1 MTDTFIYHSFNV
13 NIDSKGID
21 IVFHFE
27 IEGLAN
33 FFPRLFI
40 PHRHFYNYDNLS
52 KKDLDYLVFNIGMIE
67 LISYWKATCSPN
79 VVIKNYV
86 LTDEQQ
92 KWWKKL
98 YFNGLGEFFYIN
110 KMDVDEEKFMTMC
123 NVQSVKSQEPR
134 AKSQDNNL
142 SQPCPATTT
151 TLSQPC
157 PNLVP
162 TLSQNSTIVPVGGGK
177 DSCVTLEKLKA
188 TGHYIRPMI
197 INPRG
202 ATLNCIKVAGFTEW
216 ESIIVYRE
224 ISPALLELN
233 KRGFLNGHTPFSA
246 MLAFVSLLCSAV
258 SGIPNIVLSN
268 EASANE
274 ATDPVTGAN
283 HQYSKSLE
291 FENDFRDYVSKYIS
305 KEMNYYSFLRP
316 YSELEIAEMFAQY
329 PQYHSVFRSCNVGS
343 KQDIWC
349 CNCAKCLFAFIIL
362 SPFIEK
368 EKLSE
373 IFGENLLDKPSLRKE
388 FEELT
393 GIAAVK
399 PFECVGTIAEV
410 NQALAM
416 FKAKYPDDRSALL
429 FPNFRNTST

>member
-1 MTDTFIYHSFNV
+1 MMNTFVYHSFNV

-27 IEGLAN
+27 IEGIAD
-33 FFPRLFI
+33 FFPKLFI

-52 KKDLDYLVFNIGMIE
+52 QEYLDYLVFNIGMIE

-79 VVIKNYV
+79 VVIKNYS

-92 KWWKKL
+92 QWWKKL
-98 YFNGLGEFFYIN
+98 YFNGLAELFYVN
-110 KMDVDEEKFMTMC
+110 KMTVDKANFMTMC
-123 NVQSVKSQEPR
+123 NVQS
-134 AKSQDNNL
+134 AKYPTQCCYNPITTPL
-142 SQPCPATTT
+142 QPC
-151 TLSQPC
+151 
-157 PNLVP
+157 
-162 TLSQNSTIVPVGGGK
+162 TIVPVGGGK

-188 TGHYIRPMI
+188 AGHHIRPMI

-216 ESIIVYRE
+216 ESIIVHRE

-233 KRGFLNGHTPFSA
+233 KRGFINGHTPFSA
-246 MLAFVSLLCSAV
+246 MLAFVSLLCSAI
-258 SGIPNIVLSN
+258 SGIPNIALSN

-305 KEMNYYSFLRP
+305 QEMNYYSFLRP
-316 YSELEIAEMFAQY
+316 YSELEIAEMFARY
-329 PQYHSVFRSCNVGS
+329 PQYHNVFRSCNVGS

-399 PFECVGTIAEV
+399 PFECVGTVAEV

-416 FKAKYPDDRSALL
+416 FKAKYPDDTSYLL
-429 FPNFRNTST
+429 NL